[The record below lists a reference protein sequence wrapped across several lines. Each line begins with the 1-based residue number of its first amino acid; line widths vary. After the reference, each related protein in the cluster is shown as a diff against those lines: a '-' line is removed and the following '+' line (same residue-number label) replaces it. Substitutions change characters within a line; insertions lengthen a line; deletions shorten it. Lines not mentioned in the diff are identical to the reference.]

1 MQLYVSIF
9 ASNYIAG
16 RPSPLDPLT
25 QPPPLPPAC
34 RSQSQVSMAPSQRS
48 KPGTLRFFTTT
59 SLESIVAILT
69 SLLTSYHSRPIKVHV
84 ITPPDQSR
92 GLRRRIQLA
101 TSDDRR
107 MPLQAAIDVS
117 DDVLPS
123 EGYMNGSGGGGGMDV
138 DDVDGEGTR
147 GLVVAASRKT
157 GNPMELMKLWHE
169 VVVGRLGEGVVFAA

>member
-1 MQLYVSIF
+1 
-9 ASNYIAG
+9 
-16 RPSPLDPLT
+16 
-25 QPPPLPPAC
+25 
-34 RSQSQVSMAPSQRS
+34 MAPSQRS
-48 KPGTLRFFTTT
+48 KPGTLRFFTTH
-59 SLESIVAILT
+59 SLDSIVSLLT

-84 ITPPDQSR
+84 ITPPDQSL

-101 TSDDRR
+101 TVDDRR

-123 EGYMNGSGGGGGMDV
+123 EGYMSGGGGGGMEV
-138 DDVDGEGTR
+138 DEEEGRGTK

-157 GNPMELMKLWHE
+157 GNPLDLTRLWHE